1 MCQDSFYLPVFL
13 ALCASVFGFILKWG
27 RHGWK
32 LAIGTSI
39 LLPCNLPS
47 VSPVSCSQP
56 EASGARSLWGSFPC
70 DMEHS
75 RGRERKGPKNWHTL
89 LGGVPTGVV
98 FSLGHIPAVKWRNGG
113 RLG

>member
-1 MCQDSFYLPVFL
+1 MSRFFLSSCFL

-32 LAIGTSI
+32 LAIGISI

-47 VSPVSCSQP
+47 VAPVGGSQP
-56 EASGARSLWGSFPC
+56 EASRAWSLWGSFPC

-75 RGRERKGPKNWHTL
+75 RGRERKGPKSWHTL
-89 LGGVPTGVV
+89 LGRVQPGSHTCCEVE
-98 FSLGHIPAVKWRNGG
+98 KWGTT
-113 RLG
+113 